1 MEPQAEDNPDRCRD
15 LMGRAVQAG
24 GAILRAA
31 ADAPEVVTQDGRDIK
46 LAQDR
51 LSQDAILRVL
61 REESAL
67 PVLTEESGWVGAAP
81 IQEDALYWT
90 VDPLDGSYNYAR
102 GLPLYCVCLAL
113 CRGWTPLYGCT
124 LDAARGELF
133 WGGRSV
139 GLEVDGRPVA
149 PAAPRRDVFATGLPV
164 AGDHDAAGQRLQAA
178 VQGWRKVRMIGT
190 AGLSLAWVARG
201 AMDGYAEVGIRWWD
215 VAAGLALVEGA
226 GGAYTAKGEALTA
239 PLAVSAS
246 RASLSEAA
254 RSSSEASC
262 P

>member
-1 MEPQAEDNPDRCRD
+1 MTSRGEDDPGRCRD
-15 LMGRAVQAG
+15 LMHRAVQAG
-24 GAILRAA
+24 GAVLQA
-31 ADAPEVVTQDGRDIK
+31 ADGPEIVTQDGRDIK

-51 LSQDAILRVL
+51 LSQDAVLRVL
-61 REESAL
+61 QEESAL
-67 PVLTEESGWVGAAP
+67 PVLTEESGWVGTAP
-81 IQEDALYWT
+81 RDADALYWT

-113 CRGWTPLYGCT
+113 CRGWKPLYGCT

-139 GLEVDGRPVA
+139 GLEVDGQPVT
-149 PAAPRRDVFATGLPV
+149 PTPPGRDVFATGLPV
-164 AGDHDAAGQRLQAA
+164 ASDHGAAGQRLQEA

-201 AMDGYAEVGIRWWD
+201 AMDGYAEIGIRWWD

-226 GGAYTAKGEALTA
+226 GGSFTAEGEALTA

-262 P
+262 L